1 MERIRYLFSLY
12 KKAFGPYTWQILLI
26 IFLAFISSIV
36 EGIGISAI
44 IPIFSFVGGS
54 AGAASD
60 TISRIIAGIFAFLH
74 LTYTFRMLLIFIGVL
89 FVLRI
94 FFIFGIQYVTGNI
107 IYNYERDLRLRLFGG
122 TLESRWSFLSQQ
134 KVGNLEQLLTTNTSN
149 ASQFFGNISTSA
161 LICTKVLIY
170 IVIAVNISWWI
181 ALFSLLAGFLMA
193 FVLRPLFYRSRAIST
208 EAERTNRALAH
219 FVSEH
224 VIGMKAIKAMALE
237 KPVRERGREFF
248 NVMRDLSMRARV
260 MGGYV
265 QMLVQGAGILFVAIT
280 FVIMYRSPEFSLASF
295 AVIVYAINQI
305 FAQIQSGQTQ
315 LHSIVALLPY
325 IGEVFAYGD
334 RTHANVEARGGD
346 AQFSLQTSI
355 EFRHV
360 SFTYLERGEVIS
372 DADFAINKGELLG
385 VVGPSGAGKSTLA
398 DLLLRLIEP
407 SSGAIV
413 ADGRDVR
420 EISVETWRG
429 HVGYVAQDAVLL
441 NDTIDQ
447 NIRFYNPAVSTA
459 DVVAAAKLAN
469 IHAFIETLPRGYDT
483 VIGDRGIL
491 LSGGQRQRVALARV
505 LARKPLLLVL
515 DEATSSLDN
524 ESERAIQAA
533 IEGLRGSITV
543 VMIAH
548 RMTTVLSADRIV
560 VLEGGTIMEEGT
572 PEELRAKE
580 GSYVNRALGPDANA

>member
-1 MERIRYLFSLY
+1 MERIRYLFGLY
-12 KKAFGPYTWQILLI
+12 QKAFGPYTWQILLI
-26 IFLAFISSIV
+26 IVLAFVSSIV

-94 FFIFGIQYVTGNI
+94 FLIFGIQYVTGNI

-122 TLESRWSFLSQQ
+122 TLESRWSFLSLQ

-170 IVIAVNISWWI
+170 LVIAINISWWI
-181 ALFSLLAGFLMA
+181 ALFSLLAGLLMA
-193 FVLRPLFYRSRAIST
+193 FVLRPLFYRGRAVST

-237 KPVRERGREFF
+237 KPVKERGREFF
-248 NVMRDLSMRARV
+248 DLMRTLSMRARV

-265 QMLVQGAGILFVAIT
+265 QVLVQIAGILFVAIT
-280 FVIMYRSPEFSLASF
+280 FAIMYRSPGFSLASF

-325 IGEVFAYGD
+325 ISQTLSYGD
-334 RTHANVEARGGD
+334 ETREHQEPKGGN
-346 AQFSLQTSI
+346 AAFTLGSGV
-355 EFRHV
+355 EFRDV
-360 SFTYLERGEVIS
+360 SFSYPERGLVLARTNFTIQ
-372 DADFAINKGELLG
+372 KGELLG

-407 SSGAIV
+407 SSGAIY

-420 EISVETWRG
+420 EISVEAWRG

-441 NDTIDQ
+441 NDTIEE
-447 NIRFYNPAVSTA
+447 NIRFYNPRVGMT

-469 IHAFIETLPRGYDT
+469 IHEFIETLPHGYET

-505 LARKPLLLVL
+505 LARKPQLLVL
-515 DEATSSLDN
+515 DEATSSLDT
-524 ESERAIQAA
+524 ESERAIQTAV
-533 IEGLRGSITV
+533 EGLRGNITILV
-543 VMIAH
+543 IAH
-548 RMTTVLSADRIV
+548 RLSTIEGADRILKV
-560 VLEGGTIMEEGT
+560 EGT
-572 PEELRAKE
+572 RVVE
-580 GSYVNRALGPDANA
+580 VNRAEVLGEDIA